1 MGILTLLSVG
11 FVLGLTGAMAPG
23 PLLTLTI
30 TESAKRGGIIGP
42 LLVLGHGILELAV
55 LALIVFGLGSFL
67 HNHTVFAV
75 ISFVGGGIL
84 VYMGIDT
91 IRGLR
96 HYSLI
101 SQAKPERRQ
110 LHPVLAGIVVSASNP
125 YWFIWWL
132 TIGTGYVMF
141 AKQLGIHG
149 IAAFFAGHISAD
161 LAWYTFVS
169 YGMHMGG
176 RYLKTKVVKGILFV
190 CSLFLV
196 FFGLFFIIKGI
207 GFL

>member
-30 TESAKRGGIIGP
+30 TESARRGGIVGP

-55 LALIVFGLGSFL
+55 LVLIVFGLGSFL
-67 HNHTVFAV
+67 HHQTVFAV

-96 HYSLI
+96 HYALI
-101 SQAKPERRQ
+101 SEVRPERRQ
-110 LHPVLAGIVVSASNP
+110 LHPVLAGIVISASNP

-132 TIGTGYVMF
+132 TIGTGYVIF

-149 IAAFFAGHISAD
+149 IAAFFTGHIAAD

-169 YGMHMGG
+169 YGMHLGG
-176 RYLKTKVVKGILFV
+176 RYLKTRVVKAILFA